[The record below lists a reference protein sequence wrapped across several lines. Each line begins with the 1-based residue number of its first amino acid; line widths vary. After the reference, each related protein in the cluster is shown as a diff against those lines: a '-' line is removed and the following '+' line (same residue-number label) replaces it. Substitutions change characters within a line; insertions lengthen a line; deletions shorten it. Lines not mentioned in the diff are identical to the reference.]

1 MLHYHSTGCYTGL
14 YSHWEIYFYKQISEN
29 LWNVNY
35 GNVDMRIRK
44 SSCLKFTFLTGFAV
58 LIVINIKSVGEDEQ
72 AVQVIKDA
80 KKMNKSSEFSI
91 Y

>member
-1 MLHYHSTGCYTGL
+1 
-14 YSHWEIYFYKQISEN
+14 
-29 LWNVNY
+29 
-35 GNVDMRIRK
+35 MRIRK
-44 SSCLKFTFLTGFAV
+44 SSCLKLTFLTGFAV
-58 LIVINIKSVGEDEQ
+58 FLVINIKSVGENEH